1 MNLNLVFVLFF
12 NIKSLQ
18 EMYIS
23 SDFLRKKLWSQETG
37 VRRTLVSLYD
47 SLPF

>member
-1 MNLNLVFVLFF
+1 MNVSLVFVLFF

-18 EMYIS
+18 EMCIS
-23 SDFLRKKLWSQETG
+23 SDFLRKKLWGQETG

-47 SLPF
+47 PLPS